1 MILIAFFRLMVLQ
14 LFAPP
19 CGTWE
24 PGVSVALN
32 RALVD
37 WEAAT

>member
-1 MILIAFFRLMVLQ
+1 MILISFFRLMVLQ
-14 LFAPP
+14 LLTPP

-24 PGVSVALN
+24 AGLSVALN

-37 WEAAT
+37 WEAAA